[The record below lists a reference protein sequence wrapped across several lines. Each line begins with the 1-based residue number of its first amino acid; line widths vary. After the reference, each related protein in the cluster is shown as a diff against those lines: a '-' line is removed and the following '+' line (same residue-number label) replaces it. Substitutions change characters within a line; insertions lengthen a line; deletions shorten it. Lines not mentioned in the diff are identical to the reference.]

1 MIKIMEEQPS
11 ADQHSDD
18 PSSDDPE
25 TILDKEESTEDEEIG
40 QDLEQEVTSDSDL
53 VLEIPAEEEEK
64 EGEEKESG
72 LLLEGTIEQ
81 APEGNLVQDVN
92 TEPELIEGAVTS
104 DDFQQELL
112 DFADFDDLAE
122 MSEEDLREMQ
132 EAIAENLE
140 QEPLAVEP
148 EFHPEIDADLEQ
160 KMQAELAQKQKQK
173 GKPTITKDQLIEYL
187 GERRTKIVYHALW
200 WLAFESEDHEA
211 SKQIIYDALK
221 EVTSKDPVEPLEE
234 HKFYFG
240 LGFILRLKLLDQK
253 IIQFKQGKLKL
264 TVAIPM
270 FQDMLRIIGDPISE
284 RPILSS
290 KEKNKMYTDFLS
302 DDFLDI

>member
-1 MIKIMEEQPS
+1 MEEQNS
-11 ADQHSDD
+11 ADHPSDE
-18 PSSDDPE
+18 PYSDEPE
-25 TILDKEESTEDEEIG
+25 PIQDAEESPNIEDVE
-40 QDLEQEVTSDSDL
+40 QDTEQETRTIPDSESDIKSDQEPEQTLEEDLSSESDL
-53 VLEIPAEEEEK
+53 VVEPGLENQEGNATPDPV
-64 EGEEKESG
+64 EGEISE
-72 LLLEGTIEQ
+72 
-81 APEGNLVQDVN
+81 
-92 TEPELIEGAVTS
+92 

-112 DFADFDDLAE
+112 DFADLDDLAE

-140 QEPLAVEP
+140 QEPLVEEP
-148 EFHPEIDADLEQ
+148 EFRPEINAELEQ
-160 KMQAELAQKQKQK
+160 KMQAELAQKQQRK
-173 GKPTITKDQLIEYL
+173 GKALVTKDQLVEYL
-187 GERRTKIVYHALW
+187 AVRRTKIVYHALF

-211 SKQIIYDALK
+211 SKQILYDALK
-221 EVTSKDPVEPLEE
+221 DVTSKDPVESLEE

-253 IIQFKQGKLKL
+253 IVKFKAGKLKL
-264 TVAIPM
+264 TIAIPM

-284 RPILSS
+284 RPILTS

>member
-1 MIKIMEEQPS
+1 MEEQNS
-11 ADQHSDD
+11 ADPPSEEPPSDE
-18 PSSDDPE
+18 PE
-25 TILDKEESTEDEEIG
+25 PIQVAEESPNNEEIE
-40 QDLEQEVTSDSDL
+40 QDTEQETRSIPDSESEIKSDQEPEQTLEEDIPSDSDP
-53 VLEIPAEEEEK
+53 VAEPGSESQ
-64 EGEEKESG
+64 EGEVSE
-72 LLLEGTIEQ
+72 
-81 APEGNLVQDVN
+81 
-92 TEPELIEGAVTS
+92 

-112 DFADFDDLAE
+112 DFADLDDLAE
-122 MSEEDLREMQ
+122 ISEEDLLEMQ

-140 QEPLAVEP
+140 QETIEEEP
-148 EFHPEIDADLEQ
+148 EFRPEINAELEQ
-160 KMQAELAQKQKQK
+160 RMQAELAQKQQRK
-173 GKPTITKDQLIEYL
+173 GKALVTKDQLVEYL
-187 GERRTKIVYHALW
+187 AARRTKIVYHALF

-221 EVTSKDPVEPLEE
+221 DVTSKDPVESLEE

-253 IIQFKQGKLKL
+253 IVQFKAGKLKL
-264 TVAIPM
+264 TIAIPM

-284 RPILSS
+284 RPILTS

>member
-1 MIKIMEEQPS
+1 MEEQNS
-11 ADQHSDD
+11 ADSPSDE
-18 PSSDDPE
+18 PSSDEPE
-25 TILDKEESTEDEEIG
+25 PIQDAEESPNIEDVE
-40 QDLEQEVTSDSDL
+40 QDTEQETRTIPDSESNIKSDQEPEQTLEEDLSSESDL
-53 VLEIPAEEEEK
+53 VVEPGLENQEGNATPDPV
-64 EGEEKESG
+64 EGEISE
-72 LLLEGTIEQ
+72 
-81 APEGNLVQDVN
+81 
-92 TEPELIEGAVTS
+92 

-112 DFADFDDLAE
+112 DFADLDDLAE

-140 QEPLAVEP
+140 QEPLVEEP
-148 EFHPEIDADLEQ
+148 EFRPEINAELEQ
-160 KMQAELAQKQKQK
+160 KMQAELAQKQQRK
-173 GKPTITKDQLIEYL
+173 GKALVTKDQLVEYL
-187 GERRTKIVYHALW
+187 AVRRTKIVYHALF

-211 SKQIIYDALK
+211 SKQILYDALK
-221 EVTSKDPVEPLEE
+221 DVTSKDPVESLEE

-253 IIQFKQGKLKL
+253 IVKFKAGKLKL
-264 TVAIPM
+264 TIAIPM

-284 RPILSS
+284 RPILTS

>member
-1 MIKIMEEQPS
+1 MEEQNS
-11 ADQHSDD
+11 ADPPSEE
-18 PSSDDPE
+18 PSSDEPEPIQDAEESSNNEEIEPDIEQESISIPDPE
-25 TILDKEESTEDEEIG
+25 SETKSDQEPDQNLEEVLAPE
-40 QDLEQEVTSDSDL
+40 SDL
-53 VLEIPAEEEEK
+53 AVEPGSEGQEGNADPELG
-64 EGEEKESG
+64 EGEVSE
-72 LLLEGTIEQ
+72 
-81 APEGNLVQDVN
+81 
-92 TEPELIEGAVTS
+92 

-112 DFADFDDLAE
+112 DFADLDDFAE

-140 QEPLAVEP
+140 QEPLVEEP
-148 EFHPEIDADLEQ
+148 EFRPEIDAELEQ
-160 KMQAELAQKQKQK
+160 RMQAELAQKQKRK
-173 GKPTITKDQLIEYL
+173 GKALVTKDQLVEYL
-187 GERRTKIVYHALW
+187 AARRTKIVYHALF

-221 EVTSKDPVEPLEE
+221 NVTSKDPVESLEE

-253 IIQFKQGKLKL
+253 IVQFKAGKLKL
-264 TVAIPM
+264 TIAIPM

-284 RPILSS
+284 RPILTS